1 MCGYPCR
8 RKRSRRRRLR
18 TKKSSV
24 YSVPFQI
31 SMSPMI
37 LPHLHLRRSKSSSSR
52 GRPRP
57 ILSTLL
63 WPQVR
68 REWSRRKILLLDT
81 GKVRRA
87 MPSDSA
93 PPTRT
98 PSQEPR
104 SEEHTSELQSRVD
117 LVCRLLLE
125 KKKTNTIQTIESE
138 L

>member
-68 REWSRRKILLLDT
+68 REWRGGKNLFLVT
-81 GKVRRA
+81 GEVREGEPIDA
-87 MPSDSA
+87 A
-93 PPTRT
+93 PPAPA
-98 PSQEPR
+98 PSQE
-104 SEEHTSELQSRVD
+104 TS
-117 LVCRLLLE
+117 LVQPLFPPSFN
-125 KKKTNTIQTIESE
+125 TNSPVFFKE
-138 L
+138 

>member
-1 MCGYPCR
+1 MYGYPCR

-68 REWSRRKILLLDT
+68 RERSRRKNFLLDT
-81 GKVRRA
+81 GKEGRG
-87 MPSDSA
+87 MPSGSA
-93 PPTRT
+93 PPTPT
-98 PSQEPR
+98 PPPEPFYVQPYFPH
-104 SEEHTSELQSRVD
+104 SLYKNSGIFSN
-117 LVCRLLLE
+117 
-125 KKKTNTIQTIESE
+125 K
-138 L
+138 

>member
-1 MCGYPCR
+1 MYGYPCR

-52 GRPRP
+52 GRPRS

-68 REWSRRKILLLDT
+68 RERSRRKNLLPGT
-81 GKVRRA
+81 GEGGRG
-87 MPSDSA
+87 MPNESA

-98 PSQEPR
+98 PPPEP
-104 SEEHTSELQSRVD
+104 SHGQPHFPPPF
-117 LVCRLLLE
+117 
-125 KKKTNTIQTIESE
+125 KKNRGRFSKE
-138 L
+138 

>member
-1 MCGYPCR
+1 MYGYPCR

-68 REWSRRKILLLDT
+68 REWNRRKIHLLDT
-81 GKVRRA
+81 AKVGRA
-87 MPSDSA
+87 MPSDWA

-98 PSQEPR
+98 PSQEPYDVQPYFPHSLNKNR
-104 SEEHTSELQSRVD
+104 CICTKEPGLFG
-117 LVCRLLLE
+117 LG
-125 KKKTNTIQTIESE
+125 
-138 L
+138 

>member
-68 REWSRRKILLLDT
+68 RGWGRGKNLFLGSGRRGGGGRGEI
-81 GKVRRA
+81 
-87 MPSDSA
+87 SA
-93 PPTRT
+93 VG
-98 PSQEPR
+98 R
-104 SEEHTSELQSRVD
+104 SF
-117 LVCRLLLE
+117 
-125 KKKTNTIQTIESE
+125 KKKKKRRSKVGT
-138 L
+138 